1 MASFS
6 FGSGNAAKLARL
18 PLYGLGRLVTL
29 VVPRGNRWVF
39 GCGAG
44 IADGPLEAWR
54 EATSRGVDAVW
65 LTTTDDEARD
75 AERLGIATLP
85 KFGWRGFWATAR
97 ARVAIVAFGFGDVNP
112 YAVTGAF
119 VAQLWHGIPLKRIGL
134 DAPEVSRSSFLP
146 NSRLVRGLLR
156 WMYRRSAQRI
166 GVIPAASHLVRGRL
180 ESAFGISHEK
190 VAVVGEPRVDVLSR
204 GDAASRRAEAQ
215 ALVASLV
222 PALSSGRRLVL
233 YAPTWRNGDPDPG
246 VPSPAEWDRLL
257 ELLERH
263 DAALVVRSHRLGEGE
278 YVPLTATDR
287 VAMLGA
293 GLLADI
299 NRALPAFDA
308 IVTDYSSLAFDAS
321 LVPLPAFFLAP
332 DLDEYARRRG
342 FYGVYADVAGDDVAR
357 SWSELIP
364 ELDEALGDPDALAR
378 RTERARALS
387 TRVHDF
393 DDGHNTR
400 RVIDEVFARIGK
412 ARG

>member
-1 MASFS
+1 M
-6 FGSGNAAKLARL
+6 
-18 PLYGLGRLVTL
+18 
-29 VVPRGNRWVF
+29 PRGNRWVF

-44 IADGPLEAWR
+44 IADGPLEAWNEAR
-54 EATSRGVDAVW
+54 EAA
-65 LTTTDDEARD
+65 
-75 AERLGIATLP
+75 RLGIPSLP
-85 KFGWRGFWATAR
+85 KFSWRGFWATAR
-97 ARVAIVAFGFGDVNP
+97 ARVAVVAFGFGDVNP

-134 DAPEVSRSSFLP
+134 DAVEVSRSSFLP

-180 ESAFGISHEK
+180 ESAFGLSHDR

-204 GDAASRRAEAQ
+204 GDAASRRASASE
-215 ALVASLV
+215 LVASLV
-222 PALSSGRRLVL
+222 PDLTQDRRLVL

-246 VPSPAEWDRLL
+246 VPSPGEWARLL
-257 ELLERH
+257 DVLERH

-278 YVPLTATDR
+278 YRPPTATDR
-287 VAMLGA
+287 VAMLGV
-293 GLLADI
+293 GLLADV

-308 IVTDYSSLAFDAS
+308 IITDYSSLAYDSS

-332 DLDEYARRRG
+332 DLDDYARRRG
-342 FYGVYADVAGDDVAR
+342 FYGVYGDVAGEDVAR
-357 SWSELIP
+357 SWGELIP
-364 ELDEALGDPDALAR
+364 ELDEALGDAGALAR
-378 RTERARALS
+378 RTERARELS
-387 TRVHDF
+387 ARVHDF
-393 DDGHNTR
+393 DDGNNTR